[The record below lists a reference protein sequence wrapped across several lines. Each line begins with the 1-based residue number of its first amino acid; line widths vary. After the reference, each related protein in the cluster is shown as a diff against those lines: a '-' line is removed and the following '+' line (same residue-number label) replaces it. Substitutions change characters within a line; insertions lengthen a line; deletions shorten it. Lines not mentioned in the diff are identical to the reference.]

1 MEQQICVLT
10 SLAKS
15 SVSAAVSVVIRMS
28 LSLLVLMGLRFTL
41 LTVNTSSLGVTF
53 STSGA
58 HESASASGMDFP
70 L

>member
-1 MEQQICVLT
+1 
-10 SLAKS
+10 
-15 SVSAAVSVVIRMS
+15 
-28 LSLLVLMGLRFTL
+28 VLMGLRFTL